1 MIVRA
6 AIDPNFASW
15 RARARELLRADV
27 PPAQVLW
34 IDGGQEALFD
44 RLNMSPETCPDSHAP
59 APRVPAELLALAEI
73 AAYHRDPERWALL
86 YRVLHRLVRGEPELL
101 ARVTDPDVVA
111 LRSRVQAVRRDEHKM
126 HAFVRFRRTEGPDGE
141 HFIAWHRP
149 DHLIVPLAAPFF
161 ARRFASMRWSIV
173 TPDASAHWDG
183 FALRFGP
190 GAPRHT
196 APAPDELEDLFR
208 TYYRNIFNPAR
219 LNLRAMRAEMPRKHW
234 ATLPEA
240 DIIGELT
247 REAPQ
252 RTQAMLD
259 APDSA
264 AAAWLPA
271 IRTLPVL
278 REAAAGCKACG
289 LCEAATRTVFGEG
302 PASARLMLVGEQ
314 PGDEEDRN
322 GRPFTGPAGQ
332 LLDRL
337 LVEAGIDRAQVYLT
351 NAVKHFKWTPSGKR
365 RIHARPHASEVQA
378 CRAWLDAE
386 IAAVRPTVIVCLGST
401 AARSFVGPRYNAARG
416 RGKLQRTPWAPVWLA
431 TYHPSAALRS
441 LTPADRERALSGLR
455 DDLRL
460 AAEQLQLHASLGAA
474 PVGPPAPATAS
485 AGG

>member
-6 AIDPNFASW
+6 AIEPTFASW

-27 PPAQVLW
+27 PPAQILW

-44 RLNMSPETCPDSHAP
+44 MSSGTCPDGQAP
-59 APRVPAELLALAEI
+59 TPRVPAELLTLAEL
-73 AAYHRDPERWALL
+73 AAHHRDPERWALL

-111 LRSRVQAVRRDEHKM
+111 LRARVQAVRRDEHKM

-149 DHLIVPLAAPFF
+149 DHPILPLAAPFF

-173 TPDASAHWDG
+173 TPDASAHWDRQT
-183 FALRFGP
+183 LSFGP
-190 GAPRHT
+190 GAPQHT
-196 APAPDELEDLFR
+196 APKPDELEDLFR

-234 ATLPEA
+234 ASLPEA
-240 DIIGELT
+240 DIIAELT

-252 RTQAMLD
+252 RTQAMLE
-259 APDSA
+259 APSSA

-271 IRTLPVL
+271 VRTLPVL
-278 REAAAGCKACG
+278 RDAAASCKACRI
-289 LCEAATRTVFGEG
+289 CEAATRTVFGEG
-302 PASARLMLVGEQ
+302 PAHARLMLVGEQ
-314 PGDEEDRN
+314 PGDDEDRS

-337 LVEAGIDRAQVYLT
+337 LREAGIDRAQVYLT
-351 NAVKHFKWTPSGKR
+351 NAVKHFKWTPRGER

-401 AARSFVGPRYNAARG
+401 AARSFLGPRYNAARG
-416 RGKLQRTPWAPVWLA
+416 RGKPQRTPWAPVWLA

-441 LTPADRERALSGLR
+441 LTPADRQRALAGLR

-460 AAEQLQLHASLGAA
+460 ATEQLRLHTSLGSL
-474 PVGPPAPATAS
+474 GGRPPPEADHRLTDT
-485 AGG
+485 